1 MSGSPLGRVL
11 RIPAALAVLTFAAA
25 PLHAQQ
31 AVFTGRVTS
40 EANVPLG
47 GANVGVPELGV
58 GTIAGTDGRY
68 TFTVDIARTR
78 GRTVNVV
85 ARFIGYKPKRLPITL
100 AEGRTEHNFA
110 LERDV
115 LNLEEVVVTGTS

>member
-1 MSGSPLGRVL
+1 MSGSPLGGVL
-11 RIPAALAVLTFAAA
+11 RVPAALVVLAIAAA
-25 PLHAQQ
+25 PQLLTAQQ
-31 AVFTGRVTS
+31 AVFSGRVTS
-40 EANVPLG
+40 EANLPLG

-68 TFTVDIARTR
+68 TFTIDVSRAR

-100 AEGRTEHNFA
+100 AEGRTEKDFV
-110 LERDV
+110 LE
-115 LNLEEVVVTGTS
+115 